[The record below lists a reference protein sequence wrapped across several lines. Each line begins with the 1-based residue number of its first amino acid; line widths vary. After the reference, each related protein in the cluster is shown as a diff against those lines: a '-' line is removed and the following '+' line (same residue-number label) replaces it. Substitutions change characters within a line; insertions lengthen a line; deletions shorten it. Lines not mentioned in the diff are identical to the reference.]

1 MTGRFIVLEGG
12 EGAGKST
19 QLDRLA
25 ARLRDRGC
33 DVVTTFEPGDT
44 PLGAQIRAMTHH
56 FDGPMDPRAEALLM
70 AADRAQHVATVVRPA
85 LTRGAVV
92 ISDRYIPSSIAYQGV
107 ARGLG
112 VDAIAQL
119 SAWATDDLEQDCVIV
134 LDVDGG
140 TVGTRIPAATDRLE
154 AEGVMFHNAVR
165 RAYLDLA
172 AQHAWPVID
181 GTADPDTVADA
192 VWTAVVASVP
202 EWASER

>member
-112 VDAIAQL
+112 VDAIAKL
-119 SAWATDDLEQDCVIV
+119 SA
-134 LDVDGG
+134 
-140 TVGTRIPAATDRLE
+140 R
-154 AEGVMFHNAVR
+154 
-165 RAYLDLA
+165 
-172 AQHAWPVID
+172 
-181 GTADPDTVADA
+181 
-192 VWTAVVASVP
+192 SK
-202 EWASER
+202 